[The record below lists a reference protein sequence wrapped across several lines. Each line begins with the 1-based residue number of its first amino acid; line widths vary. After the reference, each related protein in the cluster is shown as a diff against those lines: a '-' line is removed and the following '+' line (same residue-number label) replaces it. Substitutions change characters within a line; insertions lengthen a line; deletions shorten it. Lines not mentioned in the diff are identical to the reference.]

1 MAHEVFP
8 PARPLKPY
16 TPLLPAAMLEA
27 PVRGLKR
34 LQAHLE
40 HEDEVQ
46 FSHKNE
52 SMGQKSPAPSVLAL
66 CHWARVALSNL
77 PNIVPGYSDSLLAA
91 SSQTFTCC
99 CAGLGTAEAAVE
111 QVVAAGLSMDIAVKL
126 EAVASFGID
135 PHCRQALCAHKLSGH
150 VFGDLFPLFPG
161 CQADHTPA
169 VPALCEK
176 VRQVL
181 RDSLLNPQ
189 QVLSGPIERTGM
201 HSGHSLPPVVKN
213 GKTRRPG
220 IARHLS
226 LVQHMYV
233 LCPRGQ
239 VTRTAAPESRG
250 LGWLT

>member
-34 LQAHLE
+34 LRAHLE

-126 EAVASFGID
+126 EAVASFEID
-135 PHCRQALCAHKLSGH
+135 PHCRQALCARKLSGH
-150 VFGDLFPLFPG
+150 VFGDLFHMFPG
-161 CQADHTPA
+161 CQADQVKAPRQRFQHFVKKFDKSSEIPCLTHNRSCQVPLNVQGCIAGTP
-169 VPALCEK
+169 C
-176 VRQVL
+176 
-181 RDSLLNPQ
+181 
-189 QVLSGPIERTGM
+189 
-201 HSGHSLPPVVKN
+201 PPWSRM
-213 GKTRRPG
+213 GKREG
-220 IARHLS
+220 
-226 LVQHMYV
+226 LV
-233 LCPRGQ
+233 
-239 VTRTAAPESRG
+239 
-250 LGWLT
+250 